1 MKQLQVA
8 LIEDNPDHVFL
19 ITRTLKEREEVG
31 DLRVFNSA
39 EEALKKLTGIG
50 AFEPDF
56 LLLDLKLPGMSGKEF
71 ISRLCSAG
79 EHPAMPV
86 FVLTSSDRLKDR
98 RECEELGALG
108 YFLKPFLDD
117 DLDIVIE
124 RINKSGRW
132 KMENRK

>member
-1 MKQLQVA
+1 VTLLRVA

-19 ITRTLKEREEVG
+19 ITRTLKDREEVG

-39 EEALKKLTGIG
+39 EQALKKLIG
-50 AFEPDF
+50 NGADGFVPDF
-56 LLLDLKLPGMSGKEF
+56 LLLDLKLPGMRGQEF
-71 ISRLCSAG
+71 ISRLNSTG
-79 EHPAMPV
+79 ENNSLPV

-117 DLDIVIE
+117 DLDTVIRRLGTISE
-124 RINKSGRW
+124 R
-132 KMENRK
+132 